1 MLYFQSISIL
11 CNRYLGS
18 LSLNDIS
25 PISFANK
32 STEAFKE
39 RISSHSYLVMHS
51 EVRSEARKVKHQ
63 AWVEDNV
70 DEKIAEKDQVEEAVK
85 TKQNAEYKLTT
96 NIWANILKN
105 KIPNKFAK
113 VSLTGTGLRSST
125 WSSSTQKTPPS
136 PPSRTSRTTTP
147 SPRGST

>member
-51 EVRSEARKVKHQ
+51 EVRSEARKVKQQ

-70 DEKIAEKDQVEEAVK
+70 DVEIAEKDQVEEAVK
-85 TKQNAEYKLTT
+85 TKQNAESAPTINT
-96 NIWANILKN
+96 CVNII
-105 KIPNKFAK
+105 
-113 VSLTGTGLRSST
+113 
-125 WSSSTQKTPPS
+125 
-136 PPSRTSRTTTP
+136 
-147 SPRGST
+147 

>member
-1 MLYFQSISIL
+1 MLFFQSISIL

-51 EVRSEARKVKHQ
+51 EVRSEAKKHQ
-63 AWVEDNV
+63 AWVEDKV
-70 DEKIAEKDQVEEAVK
+70 DEEIAKNNQVEEADE
-85 TKQNAEYKLTT
+85 TKLNAEYTLTT
-96 NIWANILKN
+96 NTCVKN
-105 KIPNKFAK
+105 KIPN
-113 VSLTGTGLRSST
+113 
-125 WSSSTQKTPPS
+125 
-136 PPSRTSRTTTP
+136 
-147 SPRGST
+147 